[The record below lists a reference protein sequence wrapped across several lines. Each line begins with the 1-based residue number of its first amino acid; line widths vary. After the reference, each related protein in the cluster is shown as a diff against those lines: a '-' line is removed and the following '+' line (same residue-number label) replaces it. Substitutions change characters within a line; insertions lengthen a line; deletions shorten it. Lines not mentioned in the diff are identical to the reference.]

1 MTPTPLDRHTPLL
14 MPSPLR
20 ANTSATYSGD
30 GSAMAMP
37 VGTSRRSP
45 AFRVTASS
53 TQAHRSMHA
62 APAVAKRGR
71 GMSVPIFGDR
81 GLIFSSIIAPFS

>member
-1 MTPTPLDRHTPLL
+1 MFSR
-14 MPSPLR
+14 R
-20 ANTSATYSGD
+20 ADPAGDGVLHLAGEVPGD

-53 TQAHRSMHA
+53 IQAHRSMHA